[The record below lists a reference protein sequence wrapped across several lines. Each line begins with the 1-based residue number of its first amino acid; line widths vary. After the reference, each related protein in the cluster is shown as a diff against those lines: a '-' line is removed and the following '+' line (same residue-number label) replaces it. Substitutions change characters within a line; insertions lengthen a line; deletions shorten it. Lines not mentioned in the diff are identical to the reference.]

1 MATDFPLHPFRFGRF
16 VIDAGARQV
25 LVDGEPAKLGAR
37 AFDLLVLL
45 VAERDRVLSKDE
57 LLERVWPGLVVEE
70 NNLQVQ
76 VSALRKLLGP
86 AAIAT
91 IPGRGYRFTGGDAPA
106 PAATDPPA
114 AAPGR
119 LPEPPGELVGRSDEL
134 QRLVALCTA
143 QRVVTV
149 VGPGGIG
156 KTRLALAA
164 GHALR
169 GRFADG
175 AWQVE
180 LAPLGDAGRF
190 GTAVAQALGLA
201 LPGRR
206 EPASEV
212 VDALHGRRAL
222 LLLDNCEHLLDAVAP
237 FAAAL
242 EAAAPDARLLCTSQE
257 PLRVPGEQLLRLCPL
272 AVPAEADDPSAAG
285 HGALALFEARVAAA
299 QPGFAI
305 DAGNVADAAD
315 ICRRLDGLPLAI
327 ELAAARVPLLGVRGV
342 RERLD
347 QRFRLLTVGAR
358 GAPPR
363 QQTLREALA
372 WSFGLLQPD
381 EAAVLQRAAVFVG
394 SFGLAAAPRVL
405 GGDDPGA
412 LDEWAVIDRLG
423 VLVDK
428 SLVVVDGGE
437 PPRYRL
443 LESTRAYALERL
455 QAAGELAAANRRL
468 AQAMREH
475 FEQARAQQWR
485 VPQPQRLQRCLADM
499 DNLRAALDAVAQ
511 AGEAGELHV
520 DLACASAWVWAA
532 AGLRLEGLER
542 VARALARIDR
552 RTPPLLEARLRAEA
566 AALAFPHAGADVRA
580 SLERAVALFRTAGAR
595 ADLYQALAG
604 LAVVTALAGDGAASG
619 AAADDAAA
627 LHDPAWPA
635 ASRWPLLSARIFHLH
650 QAGRHAECHQACEEA
665 LRVAEAAGDDSL
677 MRVALVHL
685 EQSAAIQGRWEEAVA
700 IGRELVARNRRAPFA
715 RAPGVVLGN
724 LATALTMTGRLDEAL
739 GVARE
744 AAAAN
749 ARDGLLWNF
758 LDPIALLALR
768 RGRVREAALALGCAD
783 ARNAWRGGQREPN
796 EQRLRDQ
803 VLATLRQAL
812 PAPALRDLLSE
823 GGALDEQAAAAAAL
837 QD

>member
-1 MATDFPLHPFRFGRF
+1 MATDFPLRPFRFGRC
-16 VIDAGARQV
+16 VVDAGARR
-25 LVDGEPAKLGAR
+25 LLIDGEPAKLGAR

-57 LLERVWPGLVVEE
+57 LLERIWPGLVVEE

-76 VSALRKLLGP
+76 VSTLRKLLGP

-91 IPGRGYRFTGGDAPA
+91 VPGRGYRFTAAAAPA
-106 PAATDPPA
+106 GTDTSA

-119 LPEPPGELVGRSDEL
+119 LPEPAGELVGRADEL
-134 QRLVALCTA
+134 QRLLALCAA

-164 GHALR
+164 AHALR
-169 GRFADG
+169 ERFADG
-175 AWQVE
+175 AWRVE
-180 LAPLGDAGRF
+180 LAPLGEPGRV
-190 GTAVAQALGLA
+190 GAAVAQALGLA

-206 EPASEV
+206 EPAAEV
-212 VDALHGRRAL
+212 VDALQGRRTL
-222 LLLDNCEHLLDAVAP
+222 LLLDSCEHLLDAAAAFV
-237 FAAAL
+237 AAL
-242 EAAAPDARLLCTSQE
+242 EDVAPDARLLCTSQE
-257 PLRVPGEQLLRLCPL
+257 PLRVPGEQLLRLGPL
-272 AVPAEADDPSAAG
+272 AVPAAVDAAGAAG
-285 HGALALFEARVAAA
+285 HGALGLFEARVAAA

-305 DAGNVADAAD
+305 DAGNVADAAE

-347 QRFRLLTVGAR
+347 QRFRLLTTGAR

-381 EAAVLQRAAVFVG
+381 EAAVLRRAAVFVG
-394 SFGLAAAPRVL
+394 SFGLDAAPRVL
-405 GGDDPGA
+405 GGDGPAA

-423 VLVDK
+423 TLVAK

-437 PPRYRL
+437 PPRCRL
-443 LESTRAYALERL
+443 LESTRAYALEQL
-455 QAAGELAAANRRL
+455 QAAGELAAARLRL
-468 AQAMREH
+468 AAAMRER
-475 FEQARAQQWR
+475 FELARAQQWQ
-485 VPQPQRLQRCLADM
+485 VPQPQRLQRCVADL
-499 DNLRAALDAVAQ
+499 DNLRAALDALAPAADAAELQVGL
-511 AGEAGELHV
+511 AG
-520 DLACASAWVWAA
+520 ASAWVWSA
-532 AGLRLEGLER
+532 AGLRVEGLQR
-542 VARALARIDR
+542 LAAAQARIDEQ
-552 RTPPLLEARLRAEA
+552 TPPALEARLLTEA
-566 AALAFPHAGADVRA
+566 VAVAFPHAGADLRA
-580 SLERAVALFRTAGAR
+580 SAARAVALFRDAGTR
-595 ADLYQALAG
+595 ADLYQALSR
-604 LAVVTALAGDGAASG
+604 LAVVAALAGDGAASG
-619 AAADDAAA
+619 AAADEAAA
-627 LHDPAWPA
+627 LHDPAWPV
-635 ASRWPLLSARIFHLH
+635 ASRWPLLTARIFHLH
-650 QAGRHAECHQACEEA
+650 QAGRHADCHRACEEA

-677 MRVALVHL
+677 LRVALVHL
-685 EQSAAIQGRWEEAVA
+685 EQSAAIQGRWDEAVA
-700 IGRELVARNRRAPFA
+700 IGRELVARDRRAPFA
-715 RAPGVVLGN
+715 SASGIVLGN

-739 GVARE
+739 VVARE
-744 AAAAN
+744 AAASN

-768 RGRVREAALALGCAD
+768 RGRLAEAARALGCAD

-803 VLATLRQAL
+803 VLAALQQAL
-812 PAPALRDLLSE
+812 PAPELRQLLAE

-837 QD
+837 RA